1 MYNKIILE
9 CYTSKIIK
17 NINEMKIKK
26 KDKNKK
32 IRVLWFMW
40 NNKKISK

>member
-26 KDKNKK
+26 KKKNKK
-32 IRVLWFMW
+32 
-40 NNKKISK
+40 KKKLIKI

>member
-17 NINEMKIKK
+17 IINEMKIKK
-26 KDKNKK
+26 KDKKLK
-32 IRVLWFMW
+32 FSYREL
-40 NNKKISK
+40 KS

>member
-32 IRVLWFMW
+32 IRVLQKKK
-40 NNKKISK
+40 NKKKISK